1 MSVKNN
7 KITRVEGP
15 FNDLAYTPNK
25 PLEQCM
31 DLKVLDLT
39 DNKLNSVK
47 FPRARRF
54 LATTI
59 VVNITSKN
67 TEQEFEN
74 YSLEKQEEKSG
85 Y

>member
-1 MSVKNN
+1 
-7 KITRVEGP
+7 
-15 FNDLAYTPNK
+15 
-25 PLEQCM
+25 M

-74 YSLEKQEEKSG
+74 YSLEKQEEKPG